1 LDNAGEMFVVKDKI
15 SLIIKRFREFN
26 KGQGILEYGFIIV
39 LIAMAVLVALGA
51 LGQHVFDFFNTLPN
65 KFP

>member
-1 LDNAGEMFVVKDKI
+1 MKDKI

>member
-1 LDNAGEMFVVKDKI
+1 MDNAGEMFVVKDKI